1 MFNVQILQSTL
12 MMVLN
17 YLEPI
22 VGKNT
27 TNMGDDCICM
37 DSTNVGTCKFFVSN
51 MIEFAQLE
59 AICANSTTPDK
70 APYVNFKRLKGIIST
85 IPANEYITLA
95 DSGSNE
101 LLISWAM
108 KKTPIKL
115 AGNSNGMISAP
126 AVFYKEPAIMNDLPF
141 EFLKNA
147 STKASNIIQE
157 SVSNTLMNCIKL
169 SINNPDV
176 TVEAIDVNSKRT
188 FFMSQ
193 KIGNPITP
201 QVYHLEAGK
210 LSKAL
215 KMFEDYPD
223 IELGEDNN
231 VTLIK
236 SSSPKPSSCKT
247 IDIVDTMYAT
257 RNLSGNFPVVS
268 QYYSSTY
275 LPMEYITVNKTE
287 LLSSI
292 ARFKAVM
299 DNSTTV
305 PPTISIKVD
314 KGEFNFNYAS
324 SYGEIDDM
332 VDTDNSITTPFNANF
347 NYKNFEEVIKSID
360 SDFIDIGIMQKTQS
374 NFIVKGSN
382 TGNNVYIGGDMY
394 SILSTN
400 IPVKQT
406 P

>member
-17 YLEPI
+17 YLEPT
-22 VGKNT
+22 VGKNA

-37 DSTNVGTCKFFVSN
+37 DSTNTGTCKFFTSN

-59 AICANSTTPDK
+59 AICANATTPDR

-85 IPANEYITLA
+85 IPSTEYVTLA
-95 DSGSNE
+95 DSGTNE

-115 AGNSNGMISAP
+115 IGNLNGMVTAP
-126 AVFYKEPAIMNDLPF
+126 AVFSSLPTVMNDLPVQ
-141 EFLKNA
+141 FLRDA
-147 STKASNIIQE
+147 ATKASNIIQE
-157 SVSNTLMNCIKL
+157 SVANTLMNCIRL
-169 SINNPDV
+169 QIGNPDV

-193 KIGNPITP
+193 QIGNAVVP
-201 QVYHLEAGK
+201 QTYHLEAAK
-210 LSKAL
+210 LAKAL

-223 IELGEDNN
+223 VELGVDNN
-231 VTLIK
+231 ITLIR
-236 SSSPKPSSCKT
+236 STSPKPSSCKT
-247 IDIVDTMYAT
+247 IDIIDTMYAI
-257 RNLSGNFPVVS
+257 RNLTGNFPAVS

-275 LPMEYITVNKTE
+275 LPMEYIAVNKAE
-287 LLSSI
+287 LLNSI
-292 ARFKAVM
+292 ARIKAVM

-305 PPTISIKVD
+305 PPSIVIKVD
-314 KGEFNFNYAS
+314 KGEFNLNYAS
-324 SYGEIDDM
+324 TYGQIDDM
-332 VDTDNSITTPFNANF
+332 VDTDNSVTTPFGASF
-347 NYKNFEEVIKSID
+347 NYKNFEEVVKNIPSE
-360 SDFIDIGIMQKTQS
+360 FIDIGVMQKTQA
-374 NFIVKGSN
+374 NFIVRGSN
-382 TGNNVYIGGDMY
+382 TGNNVYSNGDMY

-400 IPVKQT
+400 MPTKQT